1 MEKSDLIWQ
10 PSHEK
15 IHLFLDNVIKQ
26 VFPHARFASSLM
38 IGSPDVAP
46 NSFDGVLSP
55 ENLFKDTLYEYN
67 GSGKFIHFTTLLGLN
82 SILNDGWL
90 RMSEFRNLIDQ
101 NELLYAS
108 KVFSDNQLFTP
119 QIETL
124 NRVKDNIFCL
134 SACEATDETKTDSY
148 LWEVYG
154 DKGKGVF
161 IEYEF
166 SDPKP
171 YNHIFGKV
179 RYGDLE
185 LAQLRNLK
193 SLFEEFRNTHS
204 DFSPGKFIELILEAQ
219 AFHKSDKYSSEKE
232 IRMLLRVDKQ
242 QYEEHND
249 INIYQDINSKQEI
262 RYFSKLF
269 LKGRHS
275 FLAREKIE
283 KIGLENIIKIT
294 PQIEIKKVVLGFN
307 ILIENKVE
315 IMYFLQKVK
324 NLHNY
329 EFELWHLNDEKKFI
343 KMF

>member
-15 IHLFLDNVIKQ
+15 INLFLDNVIKQ

-67 GSGKFIHFTTLLGLN
+67 GSGKFIHYTSLLGLN
-82 SILNDGWL
+82 SIFDNGWL

-171 YNHIFGKV
+171 YHHIFGKV

-204 DFSPGKFIELILEAQ
+204 NFSPGKFIELILEAQ

-232 IRMLLRVDKQ
+232 VRMLLRVDKQ

-249 INIYQDINSKQEI
+249 IKIYQDINSKQEI

-275 FLAREKIE
+275 FLTKENIE

-307 ILIENKVE
+307 VSIENKVE

-324 NLHNY
+324 KLHNY

>member
-1 MEKSDLIWQ
+1 
-10 PSHEK
+10 
-15 IHLFLDNVIKQ
+15 
-26 VFPHARFASSLM
+26 
-38 IGSPDVAP
+38 
-46 NSFDGVLSP
+46 
-55 ENLFKDTLYEYN
+55 
-67 GSGKFIHFTTLLGLN
+67 
-82 SILNDGWL
+82 
-90 RMSEFRNLIDQ
+90 MSEFRNLIDQ

-119 QIETL
+119 QLETL
-124 NRVKDNIFCL
+124 NRVKVNIFCL

-171 YNHIFGKV
+171 YHHIFGKV

-193 SLFEEFRNTHS
+193 SLFEEFRNAN
-204 DFSPGKFIELILEAQ
+204 DNFSPGKFIELILEAQ

-232 IRMLLRVDKQ
+232 VRMLLRVDKQ

-249 INIYQDINSKQEI
+249 IKIYQDINSKQEI

-275 FLAREKIE
+275 FLTKENIE

-307 ILIENKVE
+307 VSIENKVE

-324 NLHNY
+324 KLHNY